1 MRMFAP
7 NTLIY
12 CNGSGKSTIKL
23 NSLPDDWLACQT
35 RIRNLMILKRQFSGI
50 WYFSKKHY
58 MLKVF
63 SNIGSYVMLM
73 QKVFSRPQKR
83 QIFWK
88 QLIHEINSL
97 GLESL
102 GIVAFISVF
111 MGAVVAIQTAYNI
124 DSPLIPMSM
133 VGFTTRQSVILEFSP
148 TVISLILAGKVG
160 SRIASEIGTMRVT
173 EQIDA
178 LEIMGVNSANYL
190 IFPKITA
197 SVLINPVLI
206 VFSMWLGILG
216 GWFAMSASGLVSTND
231 FIEGIRIDFEGYT
244 IFYALTKTVF
254 FAFIISSISGFFGYM
269 TNGGALEVGQA
280 STKAVVFSSITIILF
295 NLVLT
300 QLLLT

>member
-1 MRMFAP
+1 MF
-7 NTLIY
+7 TLF
-12 CNGSGKSTIKL
+12 STIG
-23 NSLPDDWLACQT
+23 D
-35 RIRNLMILKRQFSGI
+35 
-50 WYFSKKHY
+50 
-58 MLKVF
+58 
-63 SNIGSYVMLM
+63 YVLLM

-83 QIFWK
+83 RIFWN
-88 QLIHEINSL
+88 QLLTEIQAL

-102 GIVAFISVF
+102 GIVAFISAF

-124 DSPLIPMSM
+124 TSPLIPMSM
-133 VGFTTRQSVILEFSP
+133 VGFTVRQSVILEFSP

-197 SVLINPVLI
+197 SILINPVLI
-206 VFSMWLGILG
+206 VFSMWMGILG
-216 GWFAMSASGLVSTND
+216 GWVAMLTSKLVTSND
-231 FIEGIRIDFEGYT
+231 FVQGIRIDFLGYT
-244 IFYALTKTVF
+244 IFYAITKTIF
-254 FAFIISSISGFFGYM
+254 FAFIISSVSGYHGYV
-269 TNGGALEVGQA
+269 TKGGALEVGQA
-280 STKAVVFSSITIILF
+280 STKAVVYSSVIIILF

>member
-1 MRMFAP
+1 
-7 NTLIY
+7 
-12 CNGSGKSTIKL
+12 
-23 NSLPDDWLACQT
+23 
-35 RIRNLMILKRQFSGI
+35 
-50 WYFSKKHY
+50 

-63 SNIGSYVMLM
+63 GNIGNYVMLM
-73 QKVFSRPQKR
+73 RRVFTRPQKGK
-83 QIFWK
+83 IFWD
-88 QLIHEINSL
+88 QLMAEINNL

-190 IFPKITA
+190 IFPKVIA
-197 SVLINPVLI
+197 SLLINPVLI
-206 VFSMWLGILG
+206 VFSIWLGVLG
-216 GWFAMSASGLVSTND
+216 GWIAMTATGLVSSTD
-231 FIEGIRIDFEGYT
+231 YISGIRIDFEGY
-244 IFYALTKTVF
+244 IVFYALIKTVF
-254 FAFIISSISGFFGYM
+254 FAFIIASISGFYGYE
-269 TNGGALEVGQA
+269 TRGGALEVGQA
-280 STKAVVFSSITIILF
+280 STKAVVISSVLIILF

>member
-1 MRMFAP
+1 MMA
-7 NTLIY
+7 
-12 CNGSGKSTIKL
+12 
-23 NSLPDDWLACQT
+23 
-35 RIRNLMILKRQFSGI
+35 
-50 WYFSKKHY
+50 
-58 MLKVF
+58 
-63 SNIGSYVMLM
+63 
-73 QKVFSRPQKR
+73 
-83 QIFWK
+83 
-88 QLIHEINSL
+88 EINNL
-97 GLESL
+97 GLDSI

-190 IFPKITA
+190 IFPKVIA
-197 SVLINPVLI
+197 SLLINPVLI
-206 VFSMWLGILG
+206 VFSIWLGVLG
-216 GWFAMSASGLVSTND
+216 GWIAMTATGLVSSTD
-231 FIEGIRIDFEGYT
+231 YISGIRIDFEGY
-244 IFYALTKTVF
+244 IVFYALIKTVF
-254 FAFIISSISGFFGYM
+254 FAFIIASISGFYGYE
-269 TNGGALEVGQA
+269 TRGGALEVGQA
-280 STKAVVFSSITIILF
+280 STKAVVISSVLIILF

>member
-1 MRMFAP
+1 MPKIF
-7 NTLIY
+7 T
-12 CNGSGKSTIKL
+12 TIG
-23 NSLPDDWLACQT
+23 
-35 RIRNLMILKRQFSGI
+35 M
-50 WYFSKKHY
+50 
-58 MLKVF
+58 
-63 SNIGSYVMLM
+63 YVLLM

-83 QIFWK
+83 KIYWN
-88 QLIHEINSL
+88 QLLTEINSL

-102 GIVAFISVF
+102 GIVAFISAF

-124 DSPLIPMSM
+124 TSLLIPMSM
-133 VGFTTRQSVILEFSP
+133 VGFTVRQSVILEFSP

-197 SVLINPVLI
+197 SILINPVLI
-206 VFSMWLGILG
+206 VFSMWMGILG
-216 GWFAMSASGLVSTND
+216 GWIAMTATNLVSTND
-231 FIEGIRIDFEGYT
+231 FVQGIRIDFQGYT

-254 FAFIISSISGFFGYM
+254 FAFIISSVSGFYGYI

-280 STKAVVFSSITIILF
+280 STKAVVFSSVIIILF

>member
-1 MRMFAP
+1 MGR
-7 NTLIY
+7 
-12 CNGSGKSTIKL
+12 
-23 NSLPDDWLACQT
+23 
-35 RIRNLMILKRQFSGI
+35 
-50 WYFSKKHY
+50 
-58 MLKVF
+58 
-63 SNIGSYVMLM
+63 
-73 QKVFSRPQKR
+73 VFSRPQKGT
-83 QIFWK
+83 IFWK
-88 QLIHEINSL
+88 QLFLEFDSL
-97 GLESL
+97 GLASI
-102 GIVAFISVF
+102 GIVAFISIF

-197 SVLINPVLI
+197 AMLINPILI
-206 VFSMWLGILG
+206 ILSMWMGILG
-216 GWFAMSASGLVSTND
+216 GWLAMTASGLVTTND
-231 FIEGIRIDFEGYT
+231 YVEGMRVDFEGFT
-244 IFYALTKTVF
+244 IFYSLIKTVV
-254 FAFIISSISGFFGYM
+254 FAFIISSVSGFFGYE
-269 TNGGALEVGQA
+269 TRGGALEVGHA
-280 STKAVVFSSITIILF
+280 STQAVVVSSILIILF

>member
-1 MRMFAP
+1 
-7 NTLIY
+7 
-12 CNGSGKSTIKL
+12 
-23 NSLPDDWLACQT
+23 
-35 RIRNLMILKRQFSGI
+35 
-50 WYFSKKHY
+50 

-63 SNIGSYVMLM
+63 ISIGRYVMLM
-73 QKVFSRPQKR
+73 QRVFSRPQKTR
-83 QIFWK
+83 IFRK
-88 QLIHEINSL
+88 QLFDEFEHL
-97 GLESL
+97 GLDSI

-133 VGFTTRQSVILEFSP
+133 VGFTVRQSVILEFSP

-190 IFPKITA
+190 IFPKVVA
-197 SVLINPVLI
+197 SILINPVLI

-216 GWFAMSASGLVSTND
+216 GWFSMVATGLVTTSD
-231 FIEGIRIDFEGYT
+231 YISGIRIDFQGYT
-244 IFYALTKTVF
+244 IFYALTKTLF
-254 FAFIISSISGFFGYM
+254 FAYIISSVSGFYGYE
-269 TNGGALEVGQA
+269 TQGGALEVGQA
-280 STKAVVFSSITIILF
+280 STKAVVVSSILIILF